1 MTRMSRREFR
11 KWAEE
16 HPGERYELV
25 AGEPVAMAPE
35 RVVHARVKAR
45 IWRALDR
52 EIAERKL
59 PCEALPDGIT
69 VEIGEDYDYE
79 PDAIVNCGDRLLPDA
94 LAAPAPIIIV
104 EVLSPSTRGRDAGA
118 KLADYFSLPSVR
130 HYLLVRTERQSVIHH
145 RRGDDGDIQT
155 RIISSGTIDLDP
167 PGIVVEMTE
176 IYAE

>member
-1 MTRMSRREFR
+1 MSRMSRQEFR
-11 KWAEE
+11 KWAEDQG
-16 HPGERYELV
+16 GERYELV

-35 RVVHARVKAR
+35 RIVHARIKAR

-52 EIAERKL
+52 EIRQRNL

-79 PDAIVNCGDRLLPDA
+79 PDAIVNCGERLSPDA
-94 LAAPAPIIIV
+94 LAASTPVVIV

-118 KLADYFSLPSVR
+118 KLADYFSLASVR
-130 HYLLVRTERQSVIHH
+130 HYLLVGTERQSVIHH
-145 RRGDDGDIQT
+145 LRADDGTIQT
-155 RIISSGTIDLDP
+155 RIVSTGSIELDP
-167 PGIVVEMTE
+167 PGIVIELAE

>member
-1 MTRMSRREFR
+1 MIRMSRQEFL

-16 HPGERYELV
+16 QAGERYELV

-52 EIAERKL
+52 EIRQHGL

-79 PDAIVNCGDRLLPDA
+79 PDAIVNCGDRLAPDA
-94 LAAPAPIIIV
+94 LAAPTPVIIF
-104 EVLSPSTRGRDAGA
+104 EVLSPSTRARDAGA

-130 HYLLVRTERQSVIHH
+130 HYLLVRTERHSVIHH
-145 RRGDDGDIQT
+145 RRADDGTIET
-155 RIISSGTIDLDP
+155 RIISAGTIGLDP

-176 IYAE
+176 IYAD